1 MLSANHVVLFVSI
14 VYLGGLYCFV
24 LYSAICTAQSKTA
37 KVIADME
44 QEGAVQS
51 PSGAPIAVEMS
62 QVEDFFKSTIDSLT
76 SKLTNKIDEKLQS
89 FKRQI
94 VEEQSSRLDSA
105 VKRFKKDGYFFKKE
119 EKVMGVLV
127 EVKEAVAKSD
137 AVVAVQRIEEGMNLV
152 KTRMKLIKVADR
164 SQYGWSTVKEY
175 EQDDLASDS
184 EDEKRLTR
192 SERQAE
198 RKVKALL
205 AKRSR
210 QTSKDCSSFVHELS
224 VFDCATLSGNNK
236 MFAVIKFVC
245 VHFFY
250 FLQCL
255 AFRAEYLF
263 ICGMQFSR

>member
-1 MLSANHVVLFVSI
+1 ML
-14 VYLGGLYCFV
+14 CD
-24 LYSAICTAQSKTA
+24 CTAQSKTA
-37 KVIADME
+37 KVIADTE
-44 QEGAVQS
+44 QERAVQS

-105 VKRFKKDGYFFKKE
+105 VNRFKKEGNRQMYEHE

-152 KTRMKLIKVADR
+152 KNRMKLIKVADR

-198 RKVKALL
+198 RSLIEASMGGPLL
-205 AKRSR
+205 KNTSRMTLHQIQKTKRDSR
-210 QTSKDCSSFVHELS
+210 DLRDKLKGRSKPCWLNVPNRRTRD
-224 VFDCATLSGNNK
+224 
-236 MFAVIKFVC
+236 
-245 VHFFY
+245 
-250 FLQCL
+250 
-255 AFRAEYLF
+255 
-263 ICGMQFSR
+263 FSRSQSVERKFKVHHLLTTLGLVDF

>member
-1 MLSANHVVLFVSI
+1 MLFVSI
-14 VYLGGLYCFV
+14 VYLGGLHCFV

-37 KVIADME
+37 KVFADME

-62 QVEDFFKSTIDSLT
+62 QVEDFFKSTTDSLT

-94 VEEQSSRLDSA
+94 VEEQSARLDSA
-105 VKRFKKDGYFFKKE
+105 VKRFKRDGYFFKKEGNRQMYEHE

-152 KTRMKLIKVADR
+152 KNRMKLIKVADR

-210 QTSKDCSSFVHELS
+210 QEEQEISAGASQSNGSSK
-224 VFDCATLSGNNK
+224 
-236 MFAVIKFVC
+236 
-245 VHFFY
+245 
-250 FLQCL
+250 
-255 AFRAEYLF
+255 F
-263 ICGMQFSR
+263 ITY

>member
-1 MLSANHVVLFVSI
+1 MLFVSI
-14 VYLGGLYCFV
+14 VYLGGLHCFV

-44 QEGAVQS
+44 QEGVVQS

-76 SKLTNKIDEKLQS
+76 SKLTNKINEKLQS

-119 EKVMGVLV
+119 GNRQMRAG
-127 EVKEAVAKSD
+127 
-137 AVVAVQRIEEGMNLV
+137 
-152 KTRMKLIKVADR
+152 
-164 SQYGWSTVKEY
+164 
-175 EQDDLASDS
+175 DLAWDS

-192 SERQAE
+192 SDRQAE
-198 RKVKALL
+198 RKVKAWL

-210 QTSKDCSSFVHELS
+210 QT
-224 VFDCATLSGNNK
+224 NK
-236 MFAVIKFVC
+236 R
-245 VHFFY
+245 
-250 FLQCL
+250 FLQVPVSRTKVQSSSPVDNSW
-255 AFRAEYLF
+255 ARWTFKGSSKFGTHESFKKQHNWSLF
-263 ICGMQFSR
+263 